1 MFLEKSLIN
10 KHLFEDLGFQK
21 LDTKTDENSSR
32 KRPLVTGRRDFS
44 ATQHVTMDY
53 PSVDKRGN
61 CLIIV
66 K

>member
-10 KHLFEDLGFQK
+10 KHFFEDLGFQK
-21 LDTKTDENSSR
+21 VDTKTENSSR
-32 KRPLVTGRRDFS
+32 KLPLVTGRRDFS
-44 ATQHVTMDY
+44 ATQHVTIDY